1 MNFKE
6 IVIPQ
11 IDVNDDK
18 VTIENLEFEDG
29 QKVNK
34 DDIIFSVSTAK
45 SVEDFICEYSGF
57 IVFNVEDGDE
67 VEIGATVAFIFETK
81 EIALIKSE
89 ELKQKR
95 DNAVSYSASK
105 KAIKY
110 ANEINFDLA
119 KIKKNGIIKVKDIKQ
134 YIEIN
139 GG

>member
-1 MNFKE
+1 MDFKE

-18 VTIENLEFEDG
+18 VTIESLEFEDG

-34 DDIIFSVSTAK
+34 DDVIFSVSTAK

-67 VEIGATVAFIFETK
+67 VKIGTTVAFVFETK
-81 EIALIKSE
+81 EIALRKSE
-89 ELKQKR
+89 EIQQKR
-95 DNAVSYSASK
+95 DAIVTYSASK

-110 ANEINFDLA
+110 ANEILFNLV
-119 KIKKNGIIKVKDIKQ
+119 KIKKDGIIKVKDIKE
-134 YIEIN
+134 YIEMN
-139 GG
+139 GE